1 MPVPAHKSAG
11 HCEPDYVGPE
21 SYRSRYSAMSLFPP
35 NERSVLRSLEAAVR
49 APRAGVILQAA
60 AEQVRSEL
68 ATNSSAQ
75 LAWRTIPLRSYERLP
90 EEIAS
95 SWVFVLRTGCTTG
108 AERHPN
114 SIQRMYTYGG
124 SGDMQI
130 WDGKAW
136 ESHPQSSR
144 HDAPF
149 DERWITIPRFA
160 WHRPVMDAEDWVVVS
175 FHTAGED
182 ELIEERA
189 ADDRNP
195 DAGPVSSEPYAGRKA
210 R

>member
-1 MPVPAHKSAG
+1 
-11 HCEPDYVGPE
+11 
-21 SYRSRYSAMSLFPP
+21 MSPFPP
-35 NERSVLRSLEAAVR
+35 SEKSILRSLEAAIR
-49 APRAGVILQAA
+49 APRSGAILQAA
-60 AEQVRSEL
+60 AEQVRAEL
-68 ATNSSAQ
+68 AGNGSAQ
-75 LAWRTIPLRSYERLP
+75 LAWRTIPLSSYDRVP

-95 SWVFVLRTGCTTG
+95 SWVFVLRAGCTTG

-124 SGDMQI
+124 SGDMQL
-130 WDGKAW
+130 WNGKAW
-136 ESHPQSSR
+136 EPHPQTSR
-144 HDAPF
+144 RDAPF
-149 DERWITIPRFA
+149 VERWITIPQLA
-160 WHRPVMDAEDWVVVS
+160 WHRPVMGAEDWVVVS
-175 FHTAGED
+175 FHTAAED